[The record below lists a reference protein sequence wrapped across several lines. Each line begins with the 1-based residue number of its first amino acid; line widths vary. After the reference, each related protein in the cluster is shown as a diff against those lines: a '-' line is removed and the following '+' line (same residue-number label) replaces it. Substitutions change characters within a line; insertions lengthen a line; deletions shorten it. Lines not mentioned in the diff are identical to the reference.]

1 MPPPVVGHAWSEEAL
16 FAKAKFYV
24 QSMESHTFNDW
35 QHGFWSA
42 LGLECLLRAAL
53 AHISPVL
60 LADNRNWRNLAHAL
74 GKGPTV
80 KKFTPRSLSTGEVI
94 SRLAE
99 LCPAFNEEIRGFC
112 AEHSERRNVELHSGE
127 VVFAHL
133 GTSVWLPKFYL
144 TCQEILQL
152 MGRQMEDLFSKAEEA
167 EQMVAAHNDAAANAV
182 KQDIKAHKQVWSN
195 KNDAERGAASLQAE
209 TWAMRHSGHR
219 VVCPSCDSQALLQG
233 SANGAVRTTV
243 VGDEVV
249 QKQSQLPSSFEC
261 IACGLRITGFSKLSA
276 CGLGNAFTRTSTYTV
291 AEYFNLYT
299 EDDLEEA
306 RYQTPEYE
314 EDFNE

>member
-1 MPPPVVGHAWSEEAL
+1 MSPPVVGHAWSEEAL

-35 QHGFWSA
+35 EHGFWSA

-60 LADNRNWRNLAHAL
+60 LADNREWRNLAHAL

-80 KKFTPRSLSTGEVI
+80 KKFTPRSLSTREVI

-99 LCPAFNEEIRGFC
+99 LCPAFSEEIRGFC
-112 AEHSERRNVELHSGE
+112 AEHGERRNAELHSGE

-133 GTSVWLPKFYL
+133 GTSVWLPKFYFA
-144 TCQEILQL
+144 CQGILKL
-152 MGRQMEDLFSKAEEA
+152 MGKQMEDLFSKVEEA
-167 EQMVAAHNDAAANAV
+167 EQMVVSHNDAAASAV

-195 KNDAERGAASLQAE
+195 KNDAEREAASLEAR
-209 TWAMRHSGHR
+209 TWAMRHAGHR
-219 VVCPSCDSQALLQG
+219 VSCPSCDSQALLQG
-233 SANGAVRTTV
+233 SPNGAVKTTV

-276 CGLGNAFTRTSTYTV
+276 CGLGNAFTGTSTYRV
-291 AEYFNLYT
+291 ADYFNLYT